1 MVDVF
6 AKWKNG
12 LAKTSKTAFGRL
24 ATFLGAT
31 EITQETWDDLETLLV
46 QADVGIE
53 TTTEILDSL
62 HRTVQDQGLTRS
74 EELSAALRAEL
85 RSRLDPAPA
94 FQWKDKPSVIM
105 VV

>member
-1 MVDVF
+1 MADVF
-6 AKWKNG
+6 AKWRNG

-31 EITQETWDDLETLLV
+31 EITAETWDDLETLLI

-62 HRTVQDQGLTRS
+62 RRLVQSQGLTRS
-74 EELSAALRAEL
+74 EELSEALRTEL
-85 RSRLDPAPA
+85 RARLDAAPA
-94 FQWKDKPSVIM
+94 LTWKD
-105 VV
+105 